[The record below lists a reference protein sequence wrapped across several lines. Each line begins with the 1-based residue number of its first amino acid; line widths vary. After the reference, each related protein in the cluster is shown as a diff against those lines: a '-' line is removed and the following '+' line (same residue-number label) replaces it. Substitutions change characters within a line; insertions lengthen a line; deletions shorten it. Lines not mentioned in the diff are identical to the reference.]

1 LGLVDVWVDVRAEVC
16 HQIQLETIASPQ
28 IQVQLVCIV
37 QNGITKHVIQN
48 ATPGHVVQNV
58 N

>member
-1 LGLVDVWVDVRAEVC
+1 VGSIQTLNISNAPLSLLLSAELNPSIVR
-16 HQIQLETIASPQ
+16 HR
-28 IQVQLVCIV
+28 V

-48 ATPGHVVQNV
+48 AILGHVVQNA

>member
-1 LGLVDVWVDVRAEVC
+1 MPFQGMWFKM
-16 HQIQLETIASPQ
+16 QIKPFNS
-28 IQVQLVCIV
+28 V

-48 ATPGHVVQNV
+48 GISRHVVQNA